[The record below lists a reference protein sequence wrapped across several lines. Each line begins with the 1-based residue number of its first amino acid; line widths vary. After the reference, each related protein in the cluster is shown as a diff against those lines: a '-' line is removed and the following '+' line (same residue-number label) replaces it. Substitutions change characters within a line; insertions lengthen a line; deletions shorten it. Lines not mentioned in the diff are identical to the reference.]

1 MLFTISIYFLIIC
14 FLTGFFLTLSADTT
28 GYNTHAQERMAFLHE
43 TLISKVVP
51 TLFVGCLI
59 LIPTIIVNGI

>member
-1 MLFTISIYFLIIC
+1 MLFTFSIYFLIFS

-28 GYNTHAQERMAFLHE
+28 GYNADAKERLELLHE

-51 TLFVGCLI
+51 AIMIGCLI
-59 LIPTIIVNGI
+59 LIPTIIVNGL

>member
-1 MLFTISIYFLIIC
+1 MLFIISIYFLIIC
-14 FLTGFFLTLSADTT
+14 FLTGFFLTVSADTT
-28 GYNTHAQERMAFLHE
+28 GYNQQATERMELLHE

>member
-28 GYNTHAQERMAFLHE
+28 GYNTQAQERMEFLHE
-43 TLISKVVP
+43 ILISKVVP
-51 TLFVGCLI
+51 AIMIGCLI